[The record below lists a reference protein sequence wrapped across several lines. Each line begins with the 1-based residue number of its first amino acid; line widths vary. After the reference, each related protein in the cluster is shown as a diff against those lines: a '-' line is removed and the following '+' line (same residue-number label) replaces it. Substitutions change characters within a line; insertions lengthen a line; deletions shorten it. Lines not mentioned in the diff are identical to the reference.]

1 MTKKTIFATFMAL
14 LVTATMAAT
23 AFAAPAINWSSLT
36 TPAKPKM
43 TAAAPTSSTASQPA
57 TAGSMSAEES
67 KMIDLVN
74 QERTKAGLAPY
85 TYDSSLRA
93 AALSHS
99 RDMSQNNFFS
109 HTSPTKG
116 TFSQRLAASGVK
128 HTAAGE
134 NLALNGSVDKAHVS
148 LMNSSGHRAN
158 IMSATYTRI
167 GIGIVYNQSKGA
179 YYITQWFAK

>member
-1 MTKKTIFATFMAL
+1 MAV

-23 AFAAPAINWSSLT
+23 AFAAPATNWSTNWSNLI
-36 TPAKPKM
+36 TPAKPK
-43 TAAAPTSSTASQPA
+43 TTTTAPTSSTASQPA
-57 TAGSMSAEES
+57 TTGSMSAEES
-67 KMIDLVN
+67 KMINLVN
-74 QERTKAGLAPY
+74 QERTKAGLKPY

-148 LMNSSGHRAN
+148 LMNSSGHKAN
-158 IMSATYTRI
+158 IMSATYTRV